1 MKDLD
6 EEGNIYHFLGDSSDK
21 RSVRVICMRIL
32 LSLILVISCWKLGD
46 IKNWRTYYPTI
57 LYVIINN
64 LLYSFFV
71 SEKKYFLWK
80 LEPDFLLN
88 PTFSF
93 LVQNFIIFPC
103 LIILFLSYLPKYQH
117 KKITYIILAASILAG
132 IEFIMYLTGRI
143 TYHHGWNFWWSI
155 GFNILWVLMMKLHF
169 YKPIPAWVVSF
180 IITAF
185 FIIYFHVPLPE

>member
-1 MKDLD
+1 
-6 EEGNIYHFLGDSSDK
+6 
-21 RSVRVICMRIL
+21 MRIL
-32 LSLILVISCWKLGD
+32 LSIILVISCWKLGD

-117 KKITYIILAASILAG
+117 KKITYLIIFASILVG
-132 IEFIMYLTGRI
+132 IEITMYLTGRI
-143 TYHHGWNFWWSI
+143 SYHHGWNFGWSI

-180 IITAF
+180 IITSF
-185 FIIYFHVPLPE
+185 FIIYFRVPLPE